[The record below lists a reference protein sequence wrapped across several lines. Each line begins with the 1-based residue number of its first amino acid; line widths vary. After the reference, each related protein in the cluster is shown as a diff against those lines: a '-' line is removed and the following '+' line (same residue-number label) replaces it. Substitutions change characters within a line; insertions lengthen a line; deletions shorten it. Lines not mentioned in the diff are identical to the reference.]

1 MSRRSQSGAT
11 LVELSVVLVVV
22 AIVAAAA
29 YPLLGNVLQVMTS
42 KGAAEQVAGAI
53 RQARQYAITKGSL
66 HCIQFSG
73 TPETNYAIKEASGSS
88 SASDCNGTTIGTE
101 QIRSGMG
108 DAAIVS
114 PANLTVIFDPI
125 GSVAWATT
133 GAPPVSVSVDTVPAS
148 CLSTITISLYGGVR
162 QIKC

>member
-1 MSRRSQSGAT
+1 MSWRNQSGIT

-22 AIVAAAA
+22 ALLTAAA

-53 RQARQYAITKGSL
+53 RQARQYAITKGNL

-114 PANLTVIFDPI
+114 PADLTVIFDPI